1 MYKIIA
7 LIGKAGSGKDTI
19 LHEVLNQMPDLNE
32 MISCTTRP
40 KREGEVDGVNYFY
53 LTPEQFL
60 NAEMIESS
68 CFNGWY
74 YGTSY
79 ESLKQDKINIGVFN
93 PEGIR
98 SFLKRSDIKLT
109 VYYITASPKQRLLRQ
124 LNRENNPN
132 VDEIVRRYFT
142 DEQDFEH
149 LDFEYTVFK
158 NENENDLTKCV
169 ELINLYTKSGIEY
182 GQN

>member
-1 MYKIIA
+1 
-7 LIGKAGSGKDTI
+7 
-19 LHEVLNQMPDLNE
+19 
-32 MISCTTRP
+32 
-40 KREGEVDGVNYFY
+40 
-53 LTPEQFL
+53 
-60 NAEMIESS
+60 MIESS

-98 SFLKRSDIKLT
+98 SFLKRPDVKLT
-109 VYYITASPKQRLLRQ
+109 VYYIAASPKKRLLRQ

-132 VDEIVRRYFT
+132 VDEIVRRYST

-149 LDFEYTVFK
+149 LDFEYTVLR
-158 NENENDLTKCV
+158 NEDENDLTKCV
-169 ELINLYTKSGIEY
+169 ELINFYTKSGIEY